1 MRYAL
6 GLVMVALLL
15 FFFILFWPTNEN
27 NISRSK
33 EKNFSSEMSE
43 DEILISE
50 PINKNDEDRYE
61 AMKSEYKIIEKERR
75 SLKQRLARL
84 KHNMWGLKFEKNT
97 AKEMS
102 EILLNAHKLIKNPG
116 MLGSFSDIENIRDE
130 IMKLRFA
137 NKALDQVSDIINQK
151 RKDD

>member
-6 GLVMVALLL
+6 GLVLAALLF
-15 FFFILFWPTNEN
+15 FFFILFWPTKEN
-27 NISRSK
+27 SINSLK
-33 EKNFSSEMSE
+33 EENFSSEISE
-43 DEILISE
+43 DEILVSE

-75 SLKQRLARL
+75 ALKQRLARL
-84 KHNMWGLKFEKNT
+84 KHNMWGLKFEKNV

-102 EILLNAHKLIKNPG
+102 EVLLNAHKLIKNPG
-116 MLGSFSDIENIRDE
+116 LLGSFSDIESIRGE

-137 NKALDQVSDIINQK
+137 NKALDQVSDIINKK
-151 RKDD
+151 RNDN